1 MCSGKREGVKTR
13 RFWMQETR
21 DPAQERGKEFQEDE
35 EEISRRQLL
44 SSPKAQVVQMGE
56 ETHPRR

>member
-21 DPAQERGKEFQEDE
+21 DPAQERGKELQYDE
-35 EEISRRQLL
+35 EEIIT
-44 SSPKAQVVQMGE
+44 KTAAQ
-56 ETHPRR
+56 